1 MVEVSIRRIRKGD
14 CMKELSFVIKG
25 ELPTMNEIV
34 AASKKHPMVYANMKK
49 DYTALVMIHARN
61 LPKVGK
67 SDFVIT
73 WYCKDKRKDPDNIA
87 GGIKCL
93 MDGLVKAKVLDN
105 DGWKQVNSI
114 THDFEVDKD
123 NPRIE
128 VKIYEL
134 DMANC

>member
-1 MVEVSIRRIRKGD
+1 
-14 CMKELSFVIKG
+14 MKELSFVIKG

-73 WYCKDKRKDPDNIA
+73 WYCKDKRKDPDNLIA
-87 GGIKCL
+87 GQKFIF
-93 MDGLVKAKVLDN
+93 DGLTKAGVMTN
-105 DGWKQVNSI
+105 DGWSEVGNI
-114 THDFEVDKD
+114 THRFEVDKAK
-123 NPRIE
+123 PRIE

-134 DMANC
+134 DMAN